1 MQLEKIQLDDLTNLE
16 PMIFDDELKHLA
28 IQAYTEQHE
37 NPASEL
43 IHLNNIEKEHQA
55 LLDDSEDLENLQ
67 RDLEKMSQEY
77 LAQIRKE
84 REARMTHKGR
94 GSQVRVGNAIR
105 AKLVP
110 ALALRLKE
118 LHQSALNQRSG
129 RHHAVIKPMLA
140 KINDY
145 DVIAH
150 ITLSCVLDGVGRGA
164 AMSTP
169 LTKVYQNIGERVDH
183 QCFLQM
189 VKDTDPSG
197 WERVDR
203 WSFRTR

>member
-1 MQLEKIQLDDLTNLE
+1 
-16 PMIFDDELKHLA
+16 
-28 IQAYTEQHE
+28 
-37 NPASEL
+37 
-43 IHLNNIEKEHQA
+43 
-55 LLDDSEDLENLQ
+55 
-67 RDLEKMSQEY
+67 
-77 LAQIRKE
+77 
-84 REARMTHKGR
+84 MTHKGR

-110 ALALRLKE
+110 ALSLRLKE

-169 LTKVYQNIGERVDH
+169 LTVCQNIGERVDH
-183 QCFLQM
+183 QCFLPGGEGHGSFGM
-189 VKDTDPSG
+189 GTGRSVGPSEQG
-197 WERVDR
+197 EGLRAEDQERNR
-203 WSFRTR
+203 RHSLLRITTSSAWNQ